1 VQPTAQLTTQENSI
15 HSLPRIFMEQVK
27 GTVAIIP
34 WNDRESHREK
44 KLSVRGS
51 VDFYG
56 VLL

>member
-1 VQPTAQLTTQENSI
+1 
-15 HSLPRIFMEQVK
+15 MEQVK